1 VKIQELRKKNSVD
14 LAKLLVELKDNVRTL
29 RFRIASKEV
38 KNHQLMR
45 QAKKDVA
52 RILTILGEQKHAE

>member
-1 VKIQELRKKNSVD
+1 MKIQELRKKNSVD